1 MWDESVAA
9 EELRRAFDLGGRVAV
24 ITGAGSGIGRASAR
38 LLAGA
43 GAAVVCGDINRQAAE
58 KTASDLGETGAHAV
72 GVGVDVSQRSEVDD
86 LVATAVAE
94 FGRLDVMGN
103 IAGTV
108 ERTAALEV
116 DDEEFDRVLA
126 VNLKGVLYGCQAAA
140 RIMIEQGSG
149 SIINMASGA
158 IDAPV
163 GNLVSYA
170 VSKAGVTQLSRNL
183 AVEWGPGGVRV
194 NAVAPGFI
202 VTGMTGR
209 NFTADDGTVDEERKA
224 ATLGPMAKASPLGLV
239 GEPEDVG
246 MAVLYLAS
254 DASRFVT
261 GQILRPNGGVGMP
274 W

>member
-1 MWDESVAA
+1 MAA
-9 EELRRAFDLGGRVAV
+9 DELRRAFDLDGRVAV

-38 LLAGA
+38 LLAAA
-43 GAAVVCGDINRQAAE
+43 GAAVVCADVNRAAAE
-58 KTASDLGETGAHAV
+58 KTATELGESGAHAV
-72 GVGVDVSQRSEVDD
+72 GAGVDVSRRAEVDD
-86 LVATAVAE
+86 LVASAVAE

-103 IAGTV
+103 IAGIV
-108 ERTAALEV
+108 ERTPALDT
-116 DDEEFDRVLA
+116 DDDEFDRVLGI
-126 VNLKGVLYGCQAAA
+126 NLKGVLYGCQAAA
-140 RIMIEQGSG
+140 RVMIEHGGG

-163 GNLVSYA
+163 GNLTSYA
-170 VSKAGVTQLSRNL
+170 VSKAGVAQLSRNL
-183 AVEWGPGGVRV
+183 AVEWGPRGVRV

-202 VTGMTGR
+202 ITGMTGR
-209 NFTADDGTVDEERKA
+209 NFTSADGTVDEERKA

-239 GEPEDVG
+239 GEPEDVA
-246 MAVLYLAS
+246 MAVLYLAC

>member
-1 MWDESVAA
+1 VSPVAA
-9 EELRRAFDLGGRVAV
+9 DELRRAFDLDGRVAV

-38 LLAGA
+38 LLAAA
-43 GAAVVCGDINRQAAE
+43 GATVVCADINRAAAE
-58 KTASDLGETGAHAV
+58 KTAADLGQRAM
-72 GVGVDVSQRSEVDD
+72 GVAVDVSQRGEVDG
-86 LVATAVAE
+86 LVANAVAE

-103 IAGTV
+103 IAGIV
-108 ERTAALEV
+108 ERTPALDT
-116 DDEEFDRVLA
+116 DDEEFDRVLG

-140 RIMIEQGSG
+140 RVMIEHGGG

-163 GNLVSYA
+163 GNLTSYA
-170 VSKAGVTQLSRNL
+170 VSKAGVAQLSRNL
-183 AVEWGPGGVRV
+183 AVEWGPRGVRV

-202 VTGMTGR
+202 ITGMTGR
-209 NFTADDGTVDEERKA
+209 NFTSADGTVDEERKA

-239 GEPEDVG
+239 GEPEDVA
-246 MAVLYLAS
+246 MAVLYLAC